1 MISINQW
8 NLPADRMGAGLS
20 VLVTCYGLSASVF
33 SLLYVYVLQRNL
45 FAYFITAGLLASSI
59 CILNAFTLTKIPRT
73 QQPPTDPSPSTSA
86 APAPDESAAA
96 KLADGSFM
104 SAFRV
109 LGYAGRS
116 VEFWLIVAFMCCT
129 CGTGYAVVNNTGNVV
144 QSFNAGVVDANFTFL
159 CILTLSAGNALG
171 RLAMGL
177 SDLTTLRRGWLGVLA
192 GRQLGCRATM
202 LGCF

>member
-8 NLPADRMGAGLS
+8 NLPPDRMGAGLS
-20 VLVTCYGLSASVF
+20 VLVMCYGLSASVF

-45 FAYFITAGLLASSI
+45 FAYFVTAGLLASSI
-59 CILNAFTLTKIPRT
+59 CGLNAFTLSKRPRAE
-73 QQPPTDPSPSTSA
+73 QSTTGLLASASA
-86 APAPDESAAA
+86 ATACDESAAV

-109 LGYAGRS
+109 LGYVRRTT
-116 VEFWLIVAFMCCT
+116 EFWLIVTFMCTT
-129 CGTGYAVVNNTGNVV
+129 CGTGYAVFNNTGNVV
-144 QSFNAGVVDANFTFL
+144 QSFNGGVVDASFTFL

-177 SDLTTLRRGWLGVLA
+177 SDLTTLRRGWFGVIA
-192 GRQLGCRATM
+192 GQQPEQRGR
-202 LGCF
+202 